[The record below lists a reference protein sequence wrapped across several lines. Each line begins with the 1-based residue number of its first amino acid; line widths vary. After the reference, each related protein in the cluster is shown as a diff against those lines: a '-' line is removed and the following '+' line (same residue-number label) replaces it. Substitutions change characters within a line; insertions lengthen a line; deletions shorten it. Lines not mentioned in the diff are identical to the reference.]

1 MRLAAAT
8 ALLLAAL
15 AGACGGGPEP
25 APTPTATPVATPAPA
40 PTATPPP
47 TPTAAPTAAPTAT
60 PTATAAPTPTP
71 APTPI
76 PTPTAAPTPTPTATP
91 TLTPT
96 PTPTATPVPTLWT
109 FSEAGPD
116 AWTAELAEG
125 AYAVT
130 LDVRG
135 NRVCIPPDN
144 YCFPR
149 VLTLR
154 VVDAPWE
161 ARVIEESGSL
171 TQTLEVGGASGHAA
185 PGHVPFEVVADAPA
199 IWKVTIRPAE

>member
-8 ALLLAAL
+8 ALLMAAL
-15 AGACGGGPEP
+15 AGACGGAPEP
-25 APTPTATPVATPAPA
+25 APTPTAPPAPTPTPA
-40 PTATPPP
+40 PTATPTLTP
-47 TPTAAPTAAPTAT
+47 TPAPTSTPT

-71 APTPI
+71 TATPAPTP
-76 PTPTAAPTPTPTATP
+76 TVAAPTATPTATP
-91 TLTPT
+91 TLAPT

-116 AWTAELAEG
+116 AWTVELAERV
-125 AYAVT
+125 YAVT

-135 NRVCIPPDN
+135 NRVCVPPDN

-154 VVDAPWE
+154 VVDAAWE
-161 ARVIEESGSL
+161 ARIVEESGSL
-171 TQTLEVGGASGHAA
+171 TRTLEVGGASAHVA
-185 PGHVPFEVVADAPA
+185 PGHVPLEIVADAPA
-199 IWKVTIRPAE
+199 LWKATIRLAE